1 MIIDIPSE
9 RRSTRV
15 VGLTGNVRYTF
26 KVKARTSAG
35 FGAEAEFTNSTYAGG
50 SDNDDDIRIINDIC
64 DFCLFCYTTCTG
76 FAFIAITTTCTCTC
90 TCTC

>member
-1 MIIDIPSE
+1 MDIPSE

-26 KVKARTSAG
+26 KVKARTSIG

-50 SDNDDDIRIINDIC
+50 SDNDDDIRIINDIW
-64 DFCLFCYTTCTG
+64 DFYVF
-76 FAFIAITTTCTCTC
+76 FAIRHVQDLLS
-90 TCTC
+90 